1 MILMKMILMKMILM
15 KMILI
20 ICLKKSFF
28 WEDYLFF
35 NFFLIF

>member
-35 NFFLIF
+35 KLKLI